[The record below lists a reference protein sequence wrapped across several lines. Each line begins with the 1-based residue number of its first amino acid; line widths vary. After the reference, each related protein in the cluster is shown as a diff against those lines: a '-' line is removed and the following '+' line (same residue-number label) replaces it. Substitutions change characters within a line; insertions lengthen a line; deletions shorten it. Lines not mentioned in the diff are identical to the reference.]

1 MQFALNQATSP
12 NLNFAEF
19 LDLAANL
26 GCVGVE
32 PRNDMKRPLFDG
44 LPASVAGQMVR
55 DRGLEIVG
63 LSQVYPFNDWSPE
76 RRREI
81 VDLAETARQCGAPGI
96 NLIPRVDGIGTDPDE
111 CRGSLRMI
119 IIDLR
124 PILADLNVGGW
135 IEPIGFEKS
144 SIRIKRVLA
153 EIIEELGAGDHF
165 GLIHDTFQHTI
176 AADPDIFAA
185 QTALVHISGISH
197 PDVPLDESQDAH
209 RVLIDETDRVGNVTQ
224 IIELQRRGYRGPFSF
239 ECTEPAIH
247 ALPDLESRLERSMNF
262 LRARIAV

>member
-1 MQFALNQATSP
+1 MDFALNQATVPSLP
-12 NLNFAEF
+12 FIEF
-19 LDLAANL
+19 LNLASDL

-32 PRNDMKRPLFDG
+32 PRNDMKCPLFDG
-44 LPASVAGQMVR
+44 LPARDAGQMVA
-55 DRGLEIVG
+55 DRGLRIVG

-81 VDLAETARQCGAPGI
+81 VDLARLARECGAPGI
-96 NLIPRVDGIGTDPDE
+96 SLIPRVDGAGTDPDE
-111 CRGSLRMI
+111 CRDTLRLI
-119 IIDLR
+119 V
-124 PILADLNVGGW
+124 ADLLPVLTELNVAGW

-144 SIRIKRVLA
+144 SIRVKRGLV
-153 EIIEELGAGDHF
+153 ETIEELGAGDHF

-176 AADPDIFAA
+176 AADPDIFAGH
-185 QTALVHISGISH
+185 TALVHISGISD

-209 RVLIDETDRVGNVTQ
+209 RVLIDEADRVGNVTQ

-247 ALPDLESRLERSMNF
+247 ALPDLQSRLERSISF
-262 LRARIAV
+262 LQARIAA